1 MAALLTSC
9 AEEMNPSRRNTMED
23 CHVTHSPGTW
33 ACNDAEMTY
42 LAVCD
47 GHGGRD
53 IVEFLEHTL
62 AENIAQELNED
73 DDASI
78 HTRLERAFL
87 ITDIQSHMM
96 AIDTSGATVAL
107 CLVKKQPR
115 KRIVT
120 IHAANA
126 GDARVVLSCTP
137 VQVSQQQ
144 SPTKIVQHNR
154 VRSKEKTAYRLT
166 YDHRADDPIE
176 QSRIEK
182 MGGFVAR
189 NRVLGVLAVARSL
202 GDHGMKEFVIG
213 RPFINTVEVDLG
225 DSLGGPSLSLSSVI
239 RMREKEEKFEG
250 ANIID
255 GRITSDQFVIVGC
268 DGLWDVVEDQNA
280 VDLVRA
286 FVHEDGDKAVG
297 NGRKEDA
304 AQMLCDEALRRGS
317 TDNVTVVVSWL

>member
-107 CLVKKQPR
+107 CLVKKNPR

-126 GDARVVLSCTP
+126 GDARIVLSCTP
-137 VQVSQQQ
+137 VRTSQQQ
-144 SPTKIVQHNR
+144 SPPPL
-154 VRSKEKTAYRLT
+154 LT
-166 YDHRADDPIE
+166 
-176 QSRIEK
+176 
-182 MGGFVAR
+182 
-189 NRVLGVLAVARSL
+189 N
-202 GDHGMKEFVIG
+202 
-213 RPFINTVEVDLG
+213 N
-225 DSLGGPSLSLSSVI
+225 
-239 RMREKEEKFEG
+239 
-250 ANIID
+250 N
-255 GRITSDQFVIVGC
+255 
-268 DGLWDVVEDQNA
+268 QN
-280 VDLVRA
+280 
-286 FVHEDGDKAVG
+286 
-297 NGRKEDA
+297 
-304 AQMLCDEALRRGS
+304 C
-317 TDNVTVVVSWL
+317 TT